1 MKDHITVGKQFQA
14 TYTFAGS
21 VSLPGK
27 AAISIGQ
34 DKISIFA
41 ECERSVLTNRVASET
56 QRIIES
62 GPPMPRQEWKRW
74 GGGVKEEVKW
84 VIGNCQGTMSS
95 SIFSNIEVSERSYI
109 DELES
114 WRGGNISLSSERKD
128 WQQKQMREQWQSRLL
143 IVPILVHRSR

>member
-41 ECERSVLTNRVASET
+41 ECERSVLTNWVASVCFRNPT
-56 QRIIES
+56 
-62 GPPMPRQEWKRW
+62 
-74 GGGVKEEVKW
+74 
-84 VIGNCQGTMSS
+84 
-95 SIFSNIEVSERSYI
+95 
-109 DELES
+109 
-114 WRGGNISLSSERKD
+114 
-128 WQQKQMREQWQSRLL
+128 
-143 IVPILVHRSR
+143 HH

>member
-62 GPPMPRQEWKRW
+62 GPPMPRQE
-74 GGGVKEEVKW
+74 
-84 VIGNCQGTMSS
+84 
-95 SIFSNIEVSERSYI
+95 
-109 DELES
+109 
-114 WRGGNISLSSERKD
+114 
-128 WQQKQMREQWQSRLL
+128 
-143 IVPILVHRSR
+143 